1 MVQTEEAS
9 SNLKNNRE
17 LVMLERSEA
26 STTTA
31 KEKRFFRAKPSTTRL
46 TTYRNDKYAKSTSNV
61 IPNRR
66 STPVGAKVNPV

>member
-31 KEKRFFRAKPSTTRL
+31 KEKRFFRTKP
-46 TTYRNDKYAKSTSNV
+46 
-61 IPNRR
+61 
-66 STPVGAKVNPV
+66 